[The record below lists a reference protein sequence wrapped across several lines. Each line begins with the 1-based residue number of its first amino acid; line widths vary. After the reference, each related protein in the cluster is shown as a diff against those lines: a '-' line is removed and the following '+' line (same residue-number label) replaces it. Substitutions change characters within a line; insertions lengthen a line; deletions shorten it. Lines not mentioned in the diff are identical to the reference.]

1 MLQRIIFEQLGLGED
16 PVKIIMIGILL
27 KPLFLVSLVL
37 TANNKTFTEPK
48 LTIRKSLVA
57 TLRQLI

>member
-1 MLQRIIFEQLGLGED
+1 
-16 PVKIIMIGILL
+16 MIGILL
-27 KPLFLVSLVL
+27 KPLFLESLVL